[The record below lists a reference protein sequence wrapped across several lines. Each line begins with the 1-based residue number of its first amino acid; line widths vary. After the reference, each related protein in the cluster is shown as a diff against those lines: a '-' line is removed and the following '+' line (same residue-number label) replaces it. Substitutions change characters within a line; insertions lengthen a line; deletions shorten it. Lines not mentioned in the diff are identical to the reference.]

1 MAGVVSELE
10 FSFGLRSCDPGQ
22 QIFVRL
28 RCAESPTSAV
38 WIGSTLAR
46 ALQEVVS
53 YLVPEVAAE
62 AVLPQLPVPYRQALS
77 AWKTSHQL

>member
-1 MAGVVSELE
+1 
-10 FSFGLRSCDPGQ
+10 
-22 QIFVRL
+22 
-28 RCAESPTSAV
+28 V

-77 AWKTSHQL
+77 AWKTYHQL